1 MNGAPVTVLVTISL
15 IEDDDIDLI
24 EDDGDDV
31 DEIEEYYQRKEQ
43 RAISRVAPTRAHD
56 ELGLS

>member
-1 MNGAPVTVLVTISL
+1 MVRPLQYSWRY
-15 IEDDDIDLI
+15 DIDLI

-31 DEIEEYYQRKEQ
+31 DEIEEYDQRKEQ
-43 RAISRVAPTRAHD
+43 RAISRVAPTRVHD